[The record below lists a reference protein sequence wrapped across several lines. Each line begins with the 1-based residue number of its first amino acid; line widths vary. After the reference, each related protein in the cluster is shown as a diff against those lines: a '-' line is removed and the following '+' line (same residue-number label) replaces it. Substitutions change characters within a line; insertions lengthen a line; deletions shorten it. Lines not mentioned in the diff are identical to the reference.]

1 MTEEEIEAIAA
12 RAKAANAAARTD
24 VLALIAA
31 LREANAIIE
40 RVRELAFATPG
51 RHADAPCTDRCVID
65 LCLQIHAALVG
76 IERGIAS
83 EAP

>member
-40 RVRELAFATPG
+40 RVRELAFATPIYAF
-51 RHADAPCTDRCVID
+51 RFTPRS
-65 LCLQIHAALVG
+65 
-76 IERGIAS
+76 S
-83 EAP
+83 ELKED